1 MPRQQIAEHEETI
14 MEMEPTKDDLE
25 REAKALLIEVYG
37 NEWQALHEEGYGSEH
52 EYLEFE
58 RKEYQRSL
66 TRSVQKNGK
75 ISGTRLA

>member
-37 NEWQALHEEGYGSEH
+37 NAWQALHEEGYRSEH

-66 TRSVQKNGK
+66 ARSVQKSGK
-75 ISGTRLA
+75 ILGTRLA